1 MLGQDVCVCESTV
14 PVYVWGLCVGIYVMY
29 VCLHVCIIHVRMC
42 VYCACLSVGIVHV
55 GMCVSCMC
63 LCAGAY
69 GHQRPALGVLQMVST
84 LILRQGL
91 SLPWN
96 C

>member
-1 MLGQDVCVCESTV
+1 MCVCESTV

-29 VCLHVCIIHVRMC
+29 VCLRVCIVHVRMFKC
-42 VYCACLSVGIVHV
+42 GIVHV

-69 GHQRPALGVLQMVST
+69 GPQRPA
-84 LILRQGL
+84 
-91 SLPWN
+91 
-96 C
+96 